1 MIPCHWG
8 SQSSSSFPPHCPH
21 TPEHERHWESCSQI
35 TTGDCVYK
43 AGRNQGHLA
52 VQVCFRGTW
61 HTEASLGRQQ
71 PSSWHNLRHPL
82 LMLAPG
88 WFTPSPLIPQG
99 ISPALTRCSAFH
111 MDHLTKDTKNVTL
124 GIKAGTQA
132 AIWWPWQPQ
141 SKMNLPYSVYGR
153 AGGLQ
158 ELVDQISPPSL
169 FLVLKPFPDRIEL
182 KEAAGL
188 LFLKEERRRMKVFGN
203 QFRRV
208 WIQLDKVSCLSLAI
222 FKFIFLSPMLLRFYC
237 CEDSGTETESQ

>member
-1 MIPCHWG
+1 
-8 SQSSSSFPPHCPH
+8 
-21 TPEHERHWESCSQI
+21 
-35 TTGDCVYK
+35 
-43 AGRNQGHLA
+43 
-52 VQVCFRGTW
+52 
-61 HTEASLGRQQ
+61 
-71 PSSWHNLRHPL
+71 
-82 LMLAPG
+82 MLAPG

-188 LFLKEERRRMKVFGN
+188 LFLKEARRRKKVFGN

-237 CEDSGTETESQ
+237 CEDSGTETESQKDLLLSSNAQVVLRKATLVSQYSRLICIDLESHLQNLYLPAIILMPLFF